1 VIKATRWVRAAG
13 VATALVAGG
22 GFALAGPATPALA
35 FFSGG
40 LFLDVVP
47 QSPATLVAGGAAV
60 DTPVEVTCNAIG
72 TAFVQ
77 VNVTEKVGKKIATG
91 DAQIQVACSG
101 AHQRFLVR
109 VTASSGQA
117 FAKGKAVVTAQVFG
131 CNNIICGSETG
142 SATVTVKR

>member
-1 VIKATRWVRAAG
+1 MIKATRWVRTAG

-72 TAFVQ
+72 NVYLH
-77 VNVTEKVGKKIATG
+77 VNVTEKVGKKIASG
-91 DAQIQVACSG
+91 DKYTEVTCTG
-101 AHQRFLVR
+101 AHQRFLIR
-109 VTASSGQA
+109 VTASSSTA
-117 FAKGKAVVTAQVFG
+117 FAKGKALVSADVFG
-131 CNNIICGSETG
+131 CNNILCGSESG
-142 SATVTVKR
+142 SATVTVKK